1 MTGGMRLCRNA
12 AAMNTRS
19 QSSLSLP
26 SGPLA
31 ASSGLFTK
39 LRARSSKSNAGTHK
53 RLAQGEPSISPSGS
67 SDENMAGDGPPDM
80 QFLLSE
86 VKSLREM
93 AGRVTVLEGTV
104 TGLQAEVATLGEQM
118 SNLKAD
124 NTALRAQIARQPAKA
139 EDMSAKYHAIER
151 RLEAS
156 EQSSRAP
163 NAMLFR
169 IPEIAGA
176 SPMDAV
182 NSLLAEMPNTSTG
195 SLLPPIAASRIG
207 VLRTERGAK
216 PRPIKLVF
224 PTVDAKHS
232 FLKRGK
238 DIRAKGFG
246 VDIDL
251 TPQQREE
258 RTLMNPVFNNLK
270 AQGATP
276 FFKGSKL
283 FFIQHGRPV
292 EAPRPQ
298 APTPPP
304 PPPRASPPPAPA
316 AAEAAA

>member
-1 MTGGMRLCRNA
+1 MV
-12 AAMNTRS
+12 TRS
-19 QSSLSLP
+19 QSILSQP

-31 ASSGLFTK
+31 NSSGLFHK
-39 LRARSSKSNAGTHK
+39 FRARSGKSNAGTHK
-53 RLAQGEPSISPSGS
+53 RLAQGEPSPSPSEP
-67 SDENMAGDGPPDM
+67 SDEDMAGDGQSGM
-80 QFLLSE
+80 QLLLSE
-86 VKSLREM
+86 MRSLKEM
-93 AGRVTVLEGTV
+93 VAGRVTVLEGTV
-104 TGLQAEVATLGEQM
+104 TGLEAKHAALEGKNAALEGRVDT
-118 SNLKAD
+118 LKAELD
-124 NTALRAQIARQPAKA
+124 AVRAQLARQPAKA
-139 EDMSAKYHAIER
+139 EGVFAKYHDIER

-169 IPEIAGA
+169 IPEIQGA
-176 SPMDAV
+176 SALDAV
-182 NSLLAEMPNTSTG
+182 NSLLAELPSTSTG
-195 SLLPPIAASRIG
+195 RLLPPIAASRVG
-207 VLRTERGAK
+207 MLRTEGGSK
-216 PRPIKLVF
+216 PRPIKMIF
-224 PTVDAKHS
+224 PTVDAKHA

-238 DIRAKGFG
+238 DIRARGFG

-298 APTPPP
+298 ASARPP
-304 PPPRASPPPAPA
+304 PPPRGSPPPAPA
-316 AAEAAA
+316 PSAAAEAAA